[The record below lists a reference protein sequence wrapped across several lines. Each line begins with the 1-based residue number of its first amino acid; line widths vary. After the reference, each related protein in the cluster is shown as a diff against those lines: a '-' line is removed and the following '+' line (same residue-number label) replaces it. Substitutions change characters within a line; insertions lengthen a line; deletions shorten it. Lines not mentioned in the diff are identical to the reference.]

1 MKKILG
7 VVIILAIG
15 YFGYNRFFNKPLSP
29 DEREFKRIEDAYDS
43 ALSRYGRS
51 NRMFSVSGM
60 DVTSDIEDVVIMVEK
75 LAKDLADLKDH
86 TSDDKLL
93 RNVEALG
100 SKIEKFLNDKH

>member
-7 VVIILAIG
+7 LVIILAIG
-15 YFGYNRFFNKPLSP
+15 YFGYTRFFNKPISP

-60 DVTSDIEDVVIMVEK
+60 DVSSDIEDVVILVENLK
-75 LAKDLADLKDH
+75 KDLDGLKDRI
-86 TSDDKLL
+86 SDDKLL
-93 RNVEALG
+93 RNIEALG
-100 SKIEKFLNDKH
+100 SKIETFLNDKH